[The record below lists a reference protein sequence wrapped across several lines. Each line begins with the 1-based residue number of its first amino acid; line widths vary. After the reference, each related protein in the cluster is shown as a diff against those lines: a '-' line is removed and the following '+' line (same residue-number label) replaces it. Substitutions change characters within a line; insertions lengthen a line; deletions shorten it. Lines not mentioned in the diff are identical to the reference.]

1 MDVQKIYFDMD
12 SVLADFE
19 RGVRELCGMTPPSQ
33 NGVKNAKADDEM
45 WDRIRMVDHFYDR
58 LEMMPGSEALF
69 HALYEEYGDE
79 CEILTGIPKEKR
91 HIKDAGEDKTR
102 WVHRLLRKDIKVN
115 IVYREDKKN
124 YCTGPACILI
134 DDMEKNIQEWT
145 EFGGTGILFKDAGDA
160 RKQLEILGIL

>member
-1 MDVQKIYFDMD
+1 MVVQKIYFDMD

-124 YCTGPACILI
+124 YCTGPPWQEYIRVCIQSHPGRGYKDVGWLFEI
-134 DDMEKNIQEWT
+134 IQRLS
-145 EFGGTGILFKDAGDA
+145 G
-160 RKQLEILGIL
+160 